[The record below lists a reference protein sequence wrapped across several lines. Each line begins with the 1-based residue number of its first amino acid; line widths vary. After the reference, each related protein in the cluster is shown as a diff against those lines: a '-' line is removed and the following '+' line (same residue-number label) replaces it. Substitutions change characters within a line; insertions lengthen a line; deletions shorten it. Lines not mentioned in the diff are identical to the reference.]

1 MGVQDLHFFESERG
15 EPSYAQSSLW
25 TTEEWKE
32 RLLLGTEQSFGTH
45 VPEVGMHTDLQSAI
59 SFLQGEGAHIA
70 LDNYEAVGSLPQ
82 LLPESAA
89 SAVIALGAER
99 GWSAKERDTFRRNG
113 WKLAHLGAHVL
124 RLETACAAAV
134 AAVCS
139 SLDLYDTQTSTVL

>member
-25 TTEEWKE
+25 TSEEWKD

-70 LDNYEAVGSLPQ
+70 LDNYEAAGSLPQ
-82 LLPESAA
+82 LLPESAT

-99 GWSAKERDTFRRNG
+99 GWSAKERDTFRKNG
-113 WKLAHLGAHVL
+113 WNLAHLGGHVL
-124 RLETACAAAV
+124 RLETACTAAV
-134 AAVCS
+134 AAVSS
-139 SLDLYDTQTSTVL
+139 SLNLYDTQTSTVL